1 MKHLLQVLFCFGKNE
16 INIFPR
22 VIIENDNPIFLLF
35 LIEFPKKLRIFAVA
49 LCKIS
54 SCNIIKRR
62 IMARKRYPI
71 GIQTFDKIRTE
82 DRLYIDKTEY
92 VYRMTHS
99 DSNYIFLGRPRR
111 FGKSLLVSTLQS
123 YFEGKKE
130 LFKGL
135 AIEKLEQDWTKY
147 PVLHFSMA
155 MGKHMEKE
163 QLERYLLYIIGL
175 NEKKFGIENDAVD
188 SNVRLANL
196 IMNVYRRTG
205 KKVVVLIDE
214 YDAPLLDVAHEDDN
228 LKDLRNIMR
237 NFYSPLKD
245 CDPYLRFVFLTGI
258 TKFSQLSIFSELN
271 NITNISMNREY
282 SGICGITKEELLT
295 QMSDDIDE
303 LAKSLGSTRETA
315 IEELKTNYDGYHFSA
330 QSSDIFNPFS
340 LLNCFANQD
349 FGSYWFA
356 SGTPTYLI
364 NMMRKFHVLP
374 ATLGKMYAKSSAFDA
389 PTENMT
395 AITPLLYQSGY
406 LTIKDY
412 DKTSKLYTLDLPN
425 KEIKVGLLESLLP
438 NYLEGMFAQ
447 NGDVTIAQ
455 MSVLIRQND
464 MDGALQLLQTFLGTV
479 PYCNVTNH
487 EGHYQQM
494 LFIIFSLLTGYVVD
508 VEVHTP
514 NGRVDIVLLT
524 DIRLY
529 IIELK
534 LNRDAQTALLQINL
548 KNYAQRFALCGKPI
562 VKVGINFDS
571 TQGNIEDWIIEEE

>member
-1 MKHLLQVLFCFGKNE
+1 
-16 INIFPR
+16 
-22 VIIENDNPIFLLF
+22 
-35 LIEFPKKLRIFAVA
+35 
-49 LCKIS
+49 
-54 SCNIIKRR
+54 
-62 IMARKRYPI
+62 MARKLYPL
-71 GIQTFDKIRTE
+71 GIQTFERIRKEDKV
-82 DRLYIDKTEY
+82 YIDKTEY
-92 VYRMTHS
+92 IYHMTHTS
-99 DSNYIFLGRPRR
+99 GTYFFLARPRR
-111 FGKSLLVSTLQS
+111 FGKSLLVSTLQC
-123 YFEGKKE
+123 YFEGKKD

-135 AIEKLEQDWTKY
+135 AIEKLEEDWTEY
-147 PVLHFSMA
+147 PVLHFDMSG
-155 MGKHMEKE
+155 GKHMEKE
-163 QLERYLLYIIGL
+163 QLEKYLDDML
-175 NEKKFGIENDAVD
+175 NEQEELLGLSNNKKAPNL
-188 SNVRLANL
+188 RLKDL
-196 IMNVYRRTG
+196 ILQLYKQTG
-205 KKVVVLIDE
+205 RQVVVLIDE
-214 YDAPLLDVAHEDDN
+214 YDAPLLDVAHD
-228 LKDLRNIMR
+228 KDKLIALRDVMR
-237 NFYSPLKD
+237 NFYSPLKKYE
-245 CDPYLRFVFLTGI
+245 PYLRFVFLTGI

-282 SGICGITKEELLT
+282 AGICGITKEELLT

-315 IEELKTNYDGYHFSA
+315 IEELKMNYDGYHFSA

-425 KEIKVGLLESLLP
+425 KEIKVGLFESLLP

-455 MSVLIRQND
+455 MSVLIRQDD

-534 LNRDAQTALLQINL
+534 LNRDAQTALQQINL

-562 VKVGINFDS
+562 VKVGVNFDS